1 MNKKTKKKKGK
12 RWEKERVSGWKRTFY
27 GFGTGGT
34 ALDTVLGR
42 VE

>member
-1 MNKKTKKKKGK
+1 MRERKGV
-12 RWEKERVSGWKRTFY
+12 RLETYVLWVA